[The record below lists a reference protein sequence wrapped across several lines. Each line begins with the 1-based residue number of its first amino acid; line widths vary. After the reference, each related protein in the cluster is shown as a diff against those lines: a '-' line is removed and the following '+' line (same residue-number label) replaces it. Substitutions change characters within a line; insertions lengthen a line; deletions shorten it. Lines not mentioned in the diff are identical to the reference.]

1 MEPVDHS
8 GPRRGLQAARE
19 PLSLRFL
26 LAFSAST
33 VLTAAVAVPMAFQA
47 HLARE
52 DQRAAFVDRPRVA
65 VLGTNTV
72 PDDEHAAVSSDGL
85 VHVSSE
91 GGAAAPLQ
99 GAELSG
105 SFDLLL
111 QLDDV
116 ARVDFALDDRP
127 VLTDLEAPWT
137 PGEGGDPPTL
147 EAGPHTLTATVQFT
161 DGHVELRRATFTVVD
176 G

>member
-1 MEPVDHS
+1 MEPVEHT

-52 DQRAAFVDRPRVA
+52 DQRAALVVERPPIA
-65 VLGTNTV
+65 VLGTTTV
-72 PDDEHAAVSSDGL
+72 PDEGDVLPSDGL
-85 VHVSSE
+85 VH
-91 GGAAAPLQ
+91 APLGGGEPQ
-99 GAELSG
+99 ALDGAELTG
-105 SFDLLL
+105 RFDLRL
-111 QLDDV
+111 QLDGV
-116 ARVDFALDDRP
+116 SRVDFALDDQP
-127 VLTDLEAPWT
+127 VVTDLEAPWHA
-137 PGEGGDPPTL
+137 GESPEPPTL
-147 EAGPHTLTATVQFT
+147 EAGTHTLTATVTFT
-161 DGHVELRRATFTVVD
+161 DGHVELRRATFTVLP

>member
-1 MEPVDHS
+1 MEPVEQS

-52 DQRAAFVDRPRVA
+52 DQRASFVERPPIA
-65 VLGTNTV
+65 VLGTTTV
-72 PDDEHAAVSSDGL
+72 PDDVHAAVSSAGL
-85 VHVSSE
+85 VHTGAE
-91 GGAAAPLQ
+91 GDPAPLE
-99 GAELSG
+99 GAELTG
-105 SFDLLL
+105 SFDLQL

-127 VLTDLEAPWT
+127 VLTDLESPWLAQ
-137 PGEGGDPPTL
+137 EGSEPSVL
-147 EAGPHTLTATVQFT
+147 AAGPHTLVATVTFT
-161 DGHVELRRATFTVVD
+161 DAHVELRRAAFTVVA

>member
-1 MEPVDHS
+1 MEPVEQS

-52 DQRAAFVDRPRVA
+52 EASLVERPPVA
-65 VLGTNTV
+65 VLGTTTV
-72 PDDEHAAVSSDGL
+72 PDDVHAAVSSAGL
-85 VHVSSE
+85 VHVGAD
-91 GGAAAPLQ
+91 GGPVPLD

-111 QLDDV
+111 QLDGV
-116 ARVDFALDDRP
+116 GRVDFALDDRP
-127 VLTDLEAPWT
+127 VLTDLEAPWRA
-137 PGEGGDPPTL
+137 EQGGGPPVL
-147 EAGPHTLTATVQFT
+147 SAGPHTLVATVTFT
-161 DGHVELRRATFTVVD
+161 DGHVELRRAAFTVLA

>member
-1 MEPVDHS
+1 MEPVEHT

-52 DQRAAFVDRPRVA
+52 DQRAALVERPPIA
-65 VLGTNTV
+65 VLGTTTV
-72 PDDEHAAVSSDGL
+72 PETPGGVVSSDGL
-85 VHVSSE
+85 VHVSAGSGE
-91 GGAAAPLQ
+91 AQALD
-99 GAELSG
+99 GAELTG
-105 SFDLLL
+105 TFDLQL

-116 ARVDFALDDRP
+116 ARVDFALDDQP
-127 VLTDLEAPWT
+127 VVTVLEAPWQAGEAPAT
-137 PGEGGDPPTL
+137 PTID
-147 EAGPHTLTATVQFT
+147 AGQHTLTATVTFA
-161 DGHVELRRATFTVVD
+161 DGHVELRRATFTVVP